1 MIVEECRC
9 VLAAEL
15 HYQAVVYHCLREVG
29 GVPPGQI
36 GMNVKMWIE
45 DVESDF
51 FKVLD
56 LRKAPGFQGGFEP
69 IPDVVIFGPD
79 IQGDFRRRN
88 NSNTLRQMIMAI
100 EIKASERHQ
109 GRLRAKEIIDDVLK
123 LDAHRLEA
131 RHRGYDFLPAVIVVD
146 TAPHLAER
154 MTPGAVDSAKLA
166 AEERGVCFF
175 YLSPE
180 EEFQRTSTTL

>member
-45 DVESDF
+45 DVVSDF

-88 NSNTLRQMIMAI
+88 NSNTLRQMIMPSRSRRPRDTRAGSVR
-100 EIKASERHQ
+100 K
-109 GRLRAKEIIDDVLK
+109 RL
-123 LDAHRLEA
+123 
-131 RHRGYDFLPAVIVVD
+131 
-146 TAPHLAER
+146 
-154 MTPGAVDSAKLA
+154 
-166 AEERGVCFF
+166 
-175 YLSPE
+175 
-180 EEFQRTSTTL
+180 STTYSNSTLTDLRLDIEDTTFSPL